1 MNSQIDVV
9 YLYIMSNQLK
19 LLLYIFFVVA
29 IFWFV
34 QSKFHI
40 FDIKLGN
47 IAQEE
52 TSEPEENNSSKE
64 EPSNY
69 VEIILGANKSV
80 KVNVELADSESE
92 RQAGLSFKKYL
103 GDYDGMLFVF
113 STETNTPFWMKDMQ
127 IPIDM
132 IFFDAQGFIV
142 DTKEALAP
150 CTSTYCPSI
159 YSAKSYM
166 YVLEVNSGFVE
177 RNNIEIGGSIVLH
190 IESLN

>member
-1 MNSQIDVV
+1 
-9 YLYIMSNQLK
+9 MSNQLK
-19 LLLYIFFVVA
+19 LLLYIVFVVA

-47 IAQEE
+47 ITQEE
-52 TSEPEENNSSKE
+52 SNQSKE
-64 EPSNY
+64 KTNTNVTPTNY
-69 VEIILGANKSV
+69 VEIVLGANKSV

-113 STETNTPFWMKDMQ
+113 NTETNTPFWMKDMQ

-132 IFFDAQGFIV
+132 IFFDSQGFIV
-142 DTKEALAP
+142 DMKEAQAP
-150 CTSTYCPSI
+150 CTATYCPSI
-159 YSAKSYM
+159 YSVKSYM

-177 RNNIEIGGSIVLH
+177 RNGIVIGGSMVLH